1 MKTGIVRRIDDL
13 GRVVIPKE
21 IRKSLRMNEGDPL
34 EISIANN
41 GLFLERYVPMY
52 EFKIQAKI
60 FLRTFYNQF
69 KVPVVLCD
77 RYEVITAQ
85 GVPIP
90 PKTRI
95 TDSLEFHVN
104 ESIEYIHGAEN
115 AAVPIV
121 FEMDF
126 LANAIIPIA
135 TNTDKLGGL
144 ILVRQGEELPTS
156 EQLQCAKFFVKLLAD
171 QIALD

>member
-41 GLFLERYVPMY
+41 GVFLERYVPMY
-52 EFKIQAKI
+52 EFKVQAKI

-69 KVPVVLCD
+69 KVPVALCD
-77 RYEVITAQ
+77 RYEVIAVQ

-90 PKTRI
+90 PNSRI
-95 TDSLEFHVN
+95 ADSMEFHVN
-104 ESIEYIHGAEN
+104 ESVEYIHGSEN
-115 AAVPIV
+115 AAIPIV

-135 TNTDKLGGL
+135 TGTDKLGGL
-144 ILVRQGEELPTS
+144 ILVRQAEELPTS
-156 EQLQCAKFFVKLLAD
+156 EQIECARFFAKLLAD